1 MKRLALV
8 TALAL
13 GLAALADVSQAQ
25 DKAKFT
31 ISEVMLKGHKS
42 GLCGKVVSGK
52 ASEAEKHLASA
63 LKLTPDSPIA
73 QLEYGNLLLLL
84 HGDKK
89 EDAAA
94 EAYEKAS
101 QLKPRDAMEKLDAE
115 LARSLIE

>member
-31 ISEVMLKGHKS
+31 TSEIMLKGHKS

-52 ASEAEKHLASA
+52 ASDAEKKELVEYYESLVLNKPGKGEAAEWKKQTEAMLKAAKGCAS
-63 LKLTPDSPIA
+63 
-73 QLEYGNLLLLL
+73 
-84 HGDKK
+84 GDK
-89 EDAAA
+89 DAPATLKKLLNCA
-94 EAYEKAS
+94 ECHKVYK
-101 QLKPRDAMEKLDAE
+101 
-115 LARSLIE
+115 